1 MLLWFTVIGVLGLCG
16 IFRAPAILVA
26 LSPFSAVSYLFHAGP
41 GIGFPVLAAALLAV
55 TGGEAM

>member
-16 IFRAPAILVA
+16 IFRAAAILVA